1 MVKRKSVRKR
11 RGSNV
16 RRRSS
21 KRKISRRKKLNKYIN
36 KGGKHSEIAL
46 LKEANAGLEMKL
58 EIVAATLNEENKE
71 LNDENKDL
79 LAKNKE
85 LNDENKDLLATNK
98 ELNDKYEALKKK
110 CNDEIEKRYDE
121 IIKYENFLAKLGW
134 QWHG

>member
-36 KGGKHSEIAL
+36 KGGKRMTPIAL
-46 LKEANAGLEMKL
+46 LTIANEDLEMKL
-58 EIVAATLNEENKE
+58 EREKEKCATEKKTLNEENKE

-85 LNDENKDLLATNK
+85 LND
-98 ELNDKYEALKKK
+98 KYEALKKM
-110 CNDEIEKRYDE
+110 CNDEIKKSYDK
-121 IIKYENFLAKLGW
+121 IIKYENFLAKPGW